1 MNSCTQYIAVWR
13 DKIQEL
19 LFCFSYT
26 NEKSFFPYNLSPSLL
41 DHLEPLLRNKFI
53 LTYLCFCTISTYN
66 ERLTPSKTFSYYII
80 RTSLRVHLK
89 LNFPCAL
96 GVSCERTKGIRGR
109 EGLKMKVG
117 CHFARIITFC
127 CNECSEYTCK
137 GGRTRLVDGEASG
150 RRFHDDERIESHT
163 RTSINASTNRGSAS
177 ASGESSPVLV
187 TSWRHYDS
195 FSPSLSLSLS
205 LSLFLSLMPLE
216 GRCRGFNYADESA
229 QADAR
234 PSSAS
239 LVRLAF

>member
-1 MNSCTQYIAVWR
+1 MNSCTRCIAVWR

-19 LFCFSYT
+19 LVCFNYT

-41 DHLEPLLRNKFI
+41 DRLEPLLQNKFI
-53 LTYLCFCTISTYN
+53 LTYLCFYTISTCDN
-66 ERLTPSKTFSYYII
+66 KRLTPSKTFSYYII
-80 RTSLRVHLK
+80 RTNLRVLLK

-96 GVSCERTKGIRGR
+96 RMSCKRTKRIRGW
-109 EGLKMKVG
+109 EGLKTKVG

-137 GGRTRLVDGEASG
+137 GSRTRLVDGEASG
-150 RRFHDDERIESHT
+150 RRFHYDERIESHT

-177 ASGESSPVLV
+177 ASGESSLVLV

-195 FSPSLSLSLS
+195 FSP
-205 LSLFLSLMPLE
+205 FLSLIPLE